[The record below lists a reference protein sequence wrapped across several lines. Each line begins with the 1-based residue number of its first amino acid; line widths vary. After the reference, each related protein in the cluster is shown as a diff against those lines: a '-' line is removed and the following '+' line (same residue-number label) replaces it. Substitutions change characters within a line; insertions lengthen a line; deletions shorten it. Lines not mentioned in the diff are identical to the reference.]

1 MKKLLTII
9 ALAGVMSFGSST
21 LFGQAAKYLNIGG
34 LGTGLYAS
42 IEFPVSSTITIAPQ
56 FSTDYNFNKFVISG
70 KGNFYFD
77 EIFVVGSEWDVYAGV
92 NFGWRLESNNDG
104 SNNDGV
110 SWGAQIGGRWFWSDK
125 WGINAEFGGGS
136 GVLGGVG
143 VTMKM

>member
-9 ALAGVMSFGSST
+9 ALVGVMSFSSGSV
-21 LFGQAAKYLNIGG
+21 FGQAQKYLNLGG

-42 IEFPVSSTITIAPQ
+42 IEFPVGSLITIAPQ
-56 FSTDYNFNKFVISG
+56 VATDYSFDKFIIAA

-77 EIFVVGSEWDVYAGV
+77 DIFGVSEPWDVYAGV
-92 NFGWRLESNNDG
+92 NFGWRIESNNDG
-104 SNNDGV
+104 AA
-110 SWGAQIGGRWFWSDK
+110 WGIHVGGRWFWSDK

>member
-1 MKKLLTII
+1 MKKLFTLMAVLGIL
-9 ALAGVMSFGSST
+9 ALST
-21 LFGQAAKYLNIGG
+21 NQLSAQAAKYLNIGG

-42 IEFPVSSTITIAPQ
+42 IEFPVGSLITVAPQ
-56 FSTDYNFNKFVISG
+56 FSTDYSFDKFVISA

-77 EIFVVGSEWDVYAGV
+77 DIFGVGSEWDVYAGANV
-92 NFGWRLESNNDG
+92 GWRLESNNDG
-104 SNNDGV
+104 AA
-110 SWGAQIGGRWFWSDK
+110 WGIQIGGRWFWSDK

>member
-9 ALAGVMSFGSST
+9 ALVGIMSFGSNT
-21 LFGQAAKYLNIGG
+21 VFGQAAKHLNIGG

-42 IEFPVSSTITIAPQ
+42 IEFPVSSTITVAPQ
-56 FSTDYNFNKFVISG
+56 FSTDYEFNKFIIAG

-77 EIFVVGSEWDVYAGV
+77 DIFEIGSAWDVYAGV
-92 NFGWRLESNNDG
+92 NAGWRLETNNDG
-104 SNNDGV
+104 FAWGV
-110 SWGAQIGGRWFWSDK
+110 HIGGRWFWSEK
-125 WGINAEFGGGS
+125 WGINAEIGGGS

>member
-1 MKKLLTII
+1 MKKLFKII
-9 ALAGVMSFGSST
+9 ALASIMTFSLSAV
-21 LFGQAAKYLNIGG
+21 FGQAAKHLNVGG

-42 IEFPVSSTITIAPQ
+42 IEFPLGSTITIAPQ
-56 FSTDYNFNKFVISG
+56 FATDYNFDKFIISA

-77 EIFVVGSEWDVYAGV
+77 EIFGVGDAWDVYAGA

-104 SNNDGV
+104 AA
-110 SWGAQIGGRWFWSDK
+110 WGIQIGGRWFWSDK

-143 VTMKM
+143 ITMKM

>member
-21 LFGQAAKYLNIGG
+21 VFGQAAKYLNVGG

-42 IEFPVSSTITIAPQ
+42 IEFPITSTISIAPQ
-56 FSTDYNFNKFVISG
+56 FSTDYEFNKFIIAG

-77 EIFVVGSEWDVYAGV
+77 DIFGVGSEWDVYAGV
-92 NFGWRLESNNDG
+92 NAGWRLETGNDG
-104 SNNDGV
+104 FAWGV
-110 SWGAQIGGRWFWSDK
+110 HIGGRWFWSDK
-125 WGINAEFGGGS
+125 WGINAEVGGGS